1 MIKKQLFKNYITENI
16 DNAYRFAYS
25 YVRNR
30 EDAEDI
36 VSESVIKALKSVDKL
51 KNTGKIKPWFYRI
64 IANTSIDFINSR
76 NRIIKSDLSEAD
88 KVIKTEDDY
97 SRLTVDSII
106 ESLDEKYKMIV
117 ILRFCEDMT
126 IKEIGKV
133 LNINEN
139 TVKTRLYSA
148 MKQLEI
154 EMEDM

>member
-1 MIKKQLFKNYITENI
+1 MSKKQLFKNYITENI
-16 DNAYRFAYS
+16 DNAYRFAYT
-25 YVRNR
+25 YAGNR

-36 VSESVIKALKSVDKL
+36 VSESVIKALKSIDGL
-51 KNTGKIKPWFYRI
+51 KNTEKIKPWFYRI

-76 NRIIKSDLSEAD
+76 NRIIRSDLSEAEN
-88 KVIKTEDDY
+88 VLGTEDDY
-97 SRLTVDSII
+97 SRFTVDSII

-133 LNINEN
+133 LNLNEN

-154 EMEDM
+154 EMGDI